1 MLAKNILEIK
11 NLIVFPEKNK
21 KNILVN
27 DVSFSLERGK
37 LTCIVGE
44 SGSGKSLTALSII
57 KLLSSQL
64 KAQGIIHFEKNDL
77 SLLNEKKLREIP
89 IYDLSWKFPLI

>member
-1 MLAKNILEIK
+1 MPAKSILEIK
-11 NLIVFPEKNK
+11 NLNVFPEKNK

-44 SGSGKSLTALSII
+44 SGREKSHCTI
-57 KLLSSQL
+57 
-64 KAQGIIHFEKNDL
+64 N
-77 SLLNEKKLREIP
+77 
-89 IYDLSWKFPLI
+89 Y

>member
-1 MLAKNILEIK
+1 MAANNILEIK
-11 NLIVFPEKNK
+11 NLTVFPDKNK

-44 SGSGKSLTALSII
+44 SGSGKSLTAL
-57 KLLSSQL
+57 
-64 KAQGIIHFEKNDL
+64 
-77 SLLNEKKLREIP
+77 
-89 IYDLSWKFPLI
+89 